1 MSKEDYAKKR
11 ITAKEFHKRLAMCA
25 KKVEE
30 AKKCLRGGFTSENHE
45 SKQSTINRTRRKT
58 EAEEESKKK
67 IAELV
72 GEEQTE
78 CESEKTVVQ
87 DPPTIES

>member
-1 MSKEDYAKKR
+1 MFKKSLIPPACYVDDYGSLN
-11 ITAKEFHKRLAMCA
+11 IE
-25 KKVEE
+25 
-30 AKKCLRGGFTSENHE
+30 HE
-45 SKQSTINRTRRKT
+45 PRFQNRTRRKT

-72 GEEQTE
+72 GEQTE
-78 CESEKTVVQ
+78 CESETVVQ

>member
-30 AKKCLRGGFTSENHE
+30 AKKCLRGGFTSEIHE
-45 SKQSTINRTRRKT
+45 SKQSTVNRTRRKT
-58 EAEEESKKK
+58 EVEEQSKKK

-72 GEEQTE
+72 GEQNEDFGS
-78 CESEKTVVQ
+78 SETIVQ
-87 DPPTIES
+87 DPPIIES

>member
-30 AKKCLRGGFTSENHE
+30 AKKCLRGGFSSENHD
-45 SKQSTINRTRRKT
+45 SKQSTINRIRRKT
-58 EAEEESKKK
+58 EAEEQSKKK

-72 GEEQTE
+72 GEQTE
-78 CESEKTVVQ
+78 SENETVVQ
-87 DPPTIES
+87 APPTQIES

>member
-1 MSKEDYAKKR
+1 VSKEDYAKKR

-45 SKQSTINRTRRKT
+45 NKQSNINRIRRKT
-58 EAEEESKKK
+58 ETEEQNKKK

-72 GEEQTE
+72 GEPETE
-78 CESEKTVVQ
+78 SESEKTVVQ

>member
-30 AKKCLRGGFTSENHE
+30 AKKCLRGGFSSENHE
-45 SKQSTINRTRRKT
+45 SKQSTINRIRRKT
-58 EAEEESKKK
+58 ETDDQSKKK

-72 GEEQTE
+72 GEPET
-78 CESEKTVVQ
+78 ESESETVVQ

>member
-1 MSKEDYAKKR
+1 
-11 ITAKEFHKRLAMCA
+11 MCA

-72 GEEQTE
+72 GEQTE
-78 CESEKTVVQ
+78 SESETVVQ

>member
-30 AKKCLRGGFTSENHE
+30 AKKCLRGGFSSENHD
-45 SKQSTINRTRRKT
+45 SKQSTINRIRRKT
-58 EAEEESKKK
+58 EAEEQSKKK

-78 CESEKTVVQ
+78 SENETVVQ
-87 DPPTIES
+87 DPPTQIES